1 MLQYSRK
8 LLLPALSL
16 LVCANAQS
24 DPVEEILKQAIGRH
38 QAGDIPGAIQA
49 YEKYLA
55 ARPDSPLALSNL
67 GAAFAR
73 TARYEDAIA
82 QYRHALKLQPG
93 NASVELNLGLA
104 YYKTGR
110 TELAAATLEKVHRAA
125 PDQLQPTLLLAD
137 CLLAMGKN
145 RNVVELL
152 TPLAV
157 QRSDDLAIAYL
168 LGTALVRRRS
178 ICGERR
184 L

>member
-1 MLQYSRK
+1 MIR
-8 LLLPALSL
+8 
-16 LVCANAQS
+16 
-24 DPVEEILKQAIGRH
+24 
-38 QAGDIPGAIQA
+38 
-49 YEKYLA
+49 
-55 ARPDSPLALSNL
+55 RPPRSTLFPYTTLFRSNL

-93 NASVELNLGLA
+93 NAAVELNLGLA

-137 CLLAMGKN
+137 CWLAMGKN

-152 TPLAV
+152 TDRKSV
-157 QRSDDLAIAYL
+157 
-168 LGTALVRRRS
+168 
-178 ICGERR
+178 
-184 L
+184 